1 MNNSVETKKA
11 EVRKNIEN
19 VFESA
24 TKKIQNIISVCP
36 GWKFVNVQNSRNQV
50 KVKFALA
57 CDENRELTVVYNE
70 CKCGFHGNV
79 EFTTEIDA
87 ASSIDIDSA
96 NCKAMYYIALGSFLS
111 NKDLQDKLQ
120 SEMKSFLHN
129 VETKY
134 NEYNKL
140 DQED

>member
-1 MNNSVETKKA
+1 MNTSNEL
-11 EVRKNIEN
+11 RKNEIEN
-19 VFESA
+19 EVKNLFKQFGEHA
-24 TKKIQNIISVCP
+24 ENIISVCS
-36 GWKFVNVQNSRNQV
+36 GWKFVNVQDSRNQV

-70 CKCGFHGNV
+70 CKCGFQGNV

-111 NKDLQDKLQ
+111 NKDLQDNLQ

>member
-1 MNNSVETKKA
+1 M
-11 EVRKNIEN
+11 
-19 VFESA
+19 
-24 TKKIQNIISVCP
+24 
-36 GWKFVNVQNSRNQV
+36 QV
-50 KVKFALA
+50 WFQ
-57 CDENRELTVVYNE
+57 
-70 CKCGFHGNV
+70 GNV

-96 NCKAMYYIALGSFLS
+96 NSKAMYYIALGSFLS

>member
-1 MNNSVETKKA
+1 MNTTIEL
-11 EVRKNIEN
+11 RKNEIKNEVKN
-19 VFESA
+19 LFKQFGEHA
-24 TKKIQNIISVCP
+24 ENIISVCP
-36 GWKFVNVQNSRNQV
+36 GWKFVNVQDSRSQV

-70 CKCGFHGNV
+70 CKCGFKGNV

-96 NCKAMYYIALGSFLS
+96 NNKAMYYIALGSFLS

-129 VETKY
+129 IETKY
-134 NEYNKL
+134 DEYNKL

>member
-1 MNNSVETKKA
+1 MNTSNEL
-11 EVRKNIEN
+11 RKNEIKNEVKNLFNQFGEHVEN
-19 VFESA
+19 IV
-24 TKKIQNIISVCP
+24 SVCP
-36 GWKFVNVQNSRNQV
+36 DWKFVNVQDSRNQI
-50 KVKFALA
+50 KVKFALV

-70 CKCGFHGNV
+70 CKCGFKGNV

-87 ASSIDIDSA
+87 TSSIDIDNA
-96 NCKAMYYIALGSFLS
+96 NSKAMYYVALGLFLS

-120 SEMKSFLHN
+120 SDMKSFLHN
-129 VETKY
+129 IEIKY